1 LNAFLFV
8 SLFGNSFILIQNSI
22 PANSNTRKMNV
33 DRMFH
38 ELSNVMGAVHNLAYM
53 RTANLSGDVSSAEI
67 NAIMDMAHDD
77 IMSLLHA
84 TNDFRRD
91 FNANTRIVRQQERPR
106 VRHVRNQRERADA
119 VRGAMT
125 LYEVEPVHE
134 PPNATLAALDAII
147 DDEIARRRPR
157 PPAPA
162 PAPARAPVVMKS
174 KAIKKDD
181 LAVIMPDVC
190 GICLD
195 EYTRANSVSTCCGHN
210 FCVSCYTSAA
220 EHCKANVLREDRK
233 MKCPMCRKE
242 SPKLTIYR
250 ARKTP
255 VRRVP
260 DVVAVAEADAV
271 MVL

>member
-1 LNAFLFV
+1 
-8 SLFGNSFILIQNSI
+8 
-22 PANSNTRKMNV
+22 
-33 DRMFH
+33 
-38 ELSNVMGAVHNLAYM
+38 
-53 RTANLSGDVSSAEI
+53 
-67 NAIMDMAHDD
+67 
-77 IMSLLHA
+77 
-84 TNDFRRD
+84 
-91 FNANTRIVRQQERPR
+91 
-106 VRHVRNQRERADA
+106 
-119 VRGAMT
+119 
-125 LYEVEPVHE
+125 
-134 PPNATLAALDAII
+134 
-147 DDEIARRRPR
+147 
-157 PPAPA
+157 
-162 PAPARAPVVMKS
+162 MKS

-181 LAVIMPDVC
+181 LDVIMPDVC